1 MSKKEFK
8 TCNEQYC
15 NGLGNCCV
23 TTSSNCCVCLEY
35 LKTNKKES
43 TTNNL
48 VRDSIASNEASNNS
62 SDKVSNCLSTIVY
75 FPFKTAILIPS
86 CPFIVFC
93 PNICLSIKETLCKM
107 C

>member
-1 MSKKEFK
+1 MSKIEFK

-15 NGLGNCCV
+15 NGLGNSCI
-23 TTSSNCCVCLEY
+23 TTSSNCCICLEC
-35 LKTNKKES
+35 LKTNGPEPS
-43 TTNNL
+43 TNNPTRYS
-48 VRDSIASNEASNNS
+48 VAANE
-62 SDKVSNCLSTIVY
+62 VCNCLSTVLC